1 MATGTDT
8 VTEYLP
14 VPAPRPLARVGFPGM
29 VKSVVAAA
37 TDAARSLG
45 GSVTQLTDFPQQ
57 LVDGVDRGVQ
67 FLQRLDRMTG
77 QILERMEALL
87 DQARAMDDHAQEMV
101 AAMPEAID
109 QLRATNVALEDARVE
124 IAGLGKRLDRFEQ
137 LAERMAQMEVQ
148 IAKTN
153 EHLVGMLKLAQPIG
167 DAQEAA
173 QRFRDSFRFGS
184 RRRKGS
190 SSERK
195 ESPNG

>member
-1 MATGTDT
+1 MALGTDT
-8 VTEYLP
+8 VSEYLP
-14 VPAPRPLARVGFPGM
+14 VPVPRPLARVGFPGM
-29 VKSVVAAA
+29 VKSVVTAA
-37 TDAARSLG
+37 TDAAKAISE
-45 GSVTQLTDFPQQ
+45 SVTQLTDFPQQ

-87 DQARAMDDHAQEMV
+87 GQARTMDDHAQEMV

-124 IAGLGKRLDRFEQ
+124 IAGLGTRLDRFEQ
-137 LAERMAQMEVQ
+137 IAERMAQMEVQ

-153 EHLVGMLKLAQPIG
+153 EHLVGMLKLAQPFG

-190 SSERK
+190 SSERQ
-195 ESPNG
+195 EPPNG